1 MLNLIWLKI
10 AFNPTPC
17 FSCISFSSIWIP
29 KWHYTL
35 IHTMDVWTGCAIS
48 WPTRMSV
55 CVCVGGRLFFPFI
68 HIQNDYKL
76 DCVHNVIPRQIQNDY
91 RNYKLVACSRPG
103 FVAPFNAKM
112 FLLMKRTKLVRLHRF
127 LSKSRRDTFH
137 FNWSHSVIRSIV
149 FGWIF
154 HHFDGIF
161 SRRRACECG
170 FFRFFVLIIGEHVLQ
185 KLCPVIK
192 RNAKS
197 SQSNRRYFPNF
208 SNGKISIFSNINLY
222 FSLKIICKV

>member
-103 FVAPFNAKM
+103 FFAPFNAKM

-170 FFRFFVLIIGEHVLQ
+170 FFRFLSWLLANTFFKSCVQSSKEMPSRL
-185 KLCPVIK
+185 KVIDDIFQTSVTEK
-192 RNAKS
+192 Y
-197 SQSNRRYFPNF
+197 QFFPT
-208 SNGKISIFSNINLY
+208 
-222 FSLKIICKV
+222 